1 MSHRIDTK
9 TGRAKLD
16 PRREPYWHKLAT
28 RQYLG
33 FRKLKDGGGSWIA
46 RYTTTDRKNEY
57 TQIGDVALLEFDHA
71 TKQAR
76 DWFDQKEKGFVTGY
90 TVDKAIDD
98 YTDHLKVEN
107 SERSAKEAAQR
118 LKKHLSP
125 ALGKIELSKLTAVQF
140 KRFRDGMV
148 KMTNDPEEARRS
160 KDTANRI
167 LNMAKAALNLAFR
180 HGMAASDTA
189 WRRVGAFRDVGRE
202 RKLFLTDKQIT
213 ALLGTSSGALRNLI
227 EAAILT
233 GARYGELA
241 GARVRD
247 FDPKGGTLH
256 LSGKTGA
263 RTAYL
268 SDRAITFFKS
278 LAKDKLPTAW
288 LLPKDNGE
296 QWGRDHHHRPFKEA
310 TKAAKLPSDAVFYSL
325 RHYAISKALLAG
337 VQPQVLAEN
346 TGTSLRMIEQHY
358 GKFLKTDRRAM
369 FNAVE
374 MPTTKEQLP

>member
-1 MSHRIDTK
+1 MAHRIDTK
-9 TGRAKLD
+9 TGRAKLE
-16 PRREPYWHKLAT
+16 PRAEPYWHKIAS

-33 FRKLKDGGGSWIA
+33 LRKLKDGGGSWIA
-46 RYTTTDRKNEY
+46 RYTTTNRRSEY
-57 TQIGDVALLEFDHA
+57 TQIGDAAVKDFD
-71 TKQAR
+71 QASKEAR
-76 DWFDQKEKGFVTGY
+76 EWFDRKEQGFVTAY
-90 TVDKAIDD
+90 TVEKAIDD

-125 ALGKIELSKLTAVQF
+125 VLGKVELSKLTAVQF

-148 KMTNDPEEARRS
+148 KQSDDPEEVRRS

-167 LNMAKAALNLAFR
+167 LNMAKAAFNLAFR

-189 WRRVGAFRDVGRE
+189 WRRVGAFHNVGRE
-202 RKLFLTDKQIT
+202 RKLFLTDKQVK
-213 ALLGTSSGALRNLI
+213 ALLGASSGALRNLI

-233 GARYGELA
+233 GARYGELT

-256 LSGKTGA
+256 LAGKTGA

-268 SDRAITFFKS
+268 SDQAVAFFKAQ
-278 LAKDKLPTAW
+278 AKDKLPAAW
-288 LLPKDNGE
+288 LLPKDDGE
-296 QWGRDHHHRPFKEA
+296 QWGRDHHQRPFR
-310 TKAAKLPSDAVFYSL
+310 KAAKAAQLPREAVFYSL
-325 RHYAISKALLAG
+325 RHYTISKALMAG
-337 VQPQVLAEN
+337 VQPQVVAEN

-358 GKFLKTDRRAM
+358 GKFLKADRRAM
-369 FNAVE
+369 FNAVA
-374 MPTTKEQLP
+374 LPVA